1 MKKITEVTRQDILDI
16 VRDGFEIKFE
26 NPVFDSETGQYLSSK
41 PIKMWLA
48 GRVEIIPFLSRLYD
62 LEQLPSTDHRFKNAL
77 EDISCHMNWGDYR
90 DDYWFLDDKRFRA
103 TPHKCQK
110 PHYTVGAK

>member
-41 PIKMWLA
+41 PIKMWFA
-48 GRVEIIPFLSRLYD
+48 GRVKIIPFLS
-62 LEQLPSTDHRFKNAL
+62 
-77 EDISCHMNWGDYR
+77 
-90 DDYWFLDDKRFRA
+90 RA